1 MADKDYEKLLS
12 DKEFLEYVIGNMMDI
27 YNDLQNG
34 ENTQNI
40 MEGIQLNI
48 EQALQPKLEE
58 IYKAIAEA
66 EKAKKKEEKEQS
78 SQSPEGKPWELKPED
93 LAKVKKGHAK
103 IVAKVASSK
112 DTQTKNELSDH
123 VID

>member
-1 MADKDYEKLLS
+1 
-12 DKEFLEYVIGNMMDI
+12 MDI
-27 YNDLQNG
+27 YNDLQKG

-48 EQALQPKLEE
+48 EQALQPKLDA

-66 EKAKKKEEKEQS
+66 EKAKEKEQREENNS
-78 SQSPEGKPWELKPED
+78 KSETKPWELKPED
-93 LAKVKKGHAK
+93 LSKIKNGQAK
-103 IVAKVASSK
+103 IVARVAGSK
-112 DTQTKNELSDH
+112 ENQQKNALEDN